1 MRWPAC
7 FPRVVHGASPGPFG
21 SQNLRPTFAFNWNIL
36 ELTPKQIAAI
46 VVSLLP
52 SSGVLMRLLRPW
64 DPGPLLARGWLR
76 EAWPVDWP
84 REGRILR
91 TGETMSKAGPSS
103 TWWYWLVG
111 CVRACM
117 SFRLSLQ
124 NGERT
129 VCFLVSECAEGQVC
143 VSPQ

>member
-1 MRWPAC
+1 M
-7 FPRVVHGASPGPFG
+7 
-21 SQNLRPTFAFNWNIL
+21 
-36 ELTPKQIAAI
+36 
-46 VVSLLP
+46 
-52 SSGVLMRLLRPW
+52 
-64 DPGPLLARGWLR
+64 
-76 EAWPVDWP
+76 DWP